1 MFGFCCYLRLVFYYH
16 YFSFKIIGLKMR
28 TERTYVCH
36 VTASL
41 MVQWIIFVMPPP
53 DSVNATPVY
62 MGQNVMPAPISLR
75 N

>member
-1 MFGFCCYLRLVFYYH
+1 MFGFYLRLVFYYH

-41 MVQWIIFVMPPP
+41 MAQWTIFVMRPPA
-53 DSVNATPVY
+53 SVNAMLECTALNA
-62 MGQNVMPAPISLR
+62 MLALISLR
-75 N
+75 S